1 MCNFRLLRVSSLF
14 EHQTYE
20 VFDLK
25 LLVGGG
31 EHKVV
36 LYKSGCRAY
45 RGYVGWGLNFLSV
58 IFAAWLGLLLRRR
71 RI

>member
-36 LYKSGCRAY
+36 FDKSGF
-45 RGYVGWGLNFLSV
+45 RGYCVGVDYGLKSYPS
-58 IFAAWLGLLLRRR
+58 AS
-71 RI
+71 